1 MPGVQILIM
10 GATVFT
16 GAGAALESGAVLLT
30 DGRITAVEREIVP
43 GPETHVIEA
52 RGQFLMAG
60 LIDAHSHLALPDV
73 PERPEPHPDTPFL
86 AARAAH
92 AKLSAGVTT
101 VRDVGGNNHVDV
113 ALKRAIDRG
122 DVVGPRMLVAGK
134 PVAATGGHIW
144 YWAREADGP
153 EEVRKA
159 VREQIKAGADLI
171 KIMLSGGA
179 ANVGER
185 PDRMQ
190 LKEDEIR
197 AAVTE
202 ATSSGRRVAAHALPS
217 RAIQIAADAGVSSIE
232 HGAFLDEQG
241 IDALVRNGT
250 YLVPT
255 QAVYQRIADNVDG
268 WSEEKARAA
277 QAIVDRKVPVL
288 RKAIEAGVNIG
299 IGTDSGRHFPSNEI
313 AGELIALNQAG
324 MGTEPALLAAT
335 RGNAEL
341 LGLEDEIGTIEV
353 GKRADLVLLAG
364 DPRRDLG
371 RVRDVELVV
380 RDGRVFT
387 RRELEPYSANR

>member
-1 MPGVQILIM
+1 MLQP
-10 GATVFT
+10 
-16 GAGAALESGAVLLT
+16 GAVLLT
-30 DGRITAVEREIVP
+30 DSRIVAVEGEITAPAGATVVD
-43 GPETHVIEA
+43 A
-52 RGQFLMAG
+52 RGRFLMAG

-86 AARAAH
+86 AARAAR

-101 VRDVGGNNHVDV
+101 VRDVGGNNHVDL

-122 DVVGPRMLVAGK
+122 DVIGPRMLVAGK
-134 PVAATGGHIW
+134 PIAATGGHIW

-153 EEVRKA
+153 DEVRRA

-171 KIMLSGGA
+171 KLMLSGGA

-197 AAVTE
+197 VAVAEATE
-202 ATSSGRRVAAHALPS
+202 AGRRVAAHALPS
-217 RAIQIAADAGVSSIE
+217 RAIQIAADAGIASIE
-232 HGAFLDEQG
+232 HGAFLDEPA
-241 IDALVRNGT
+241 IEALVRNGT

-268 WSEEKARAA
+268 WSEDKARAA
-277 QAIVDRKVPVL
+277 QAIVERKMPAL
-288 RKAIEAGVNIG
+288 RKAIEAGVKIG

-313 AGELIALNQAG
+313 ASELAVLGQVGLAP
-324 MGTEPALLAAT
+324 EAALLAAT

-341 LGLEDEIGTIEV
+341 LGIENEIGTIEV
-353 GKRADLVLLAG
+353 GKRADLVLLHA
-364 DPRRDLG
+364 DPRADIG
-371 RVRDVELVV
+371 QVRNVELIV
-380 RDGRVFT
+380 RDGRIFNP
-387 RRELEPYSANR
+387 RELEFQSEKT

>member
-1 MPGVQILIM
+1 MQILIT

-16 GAGAALESGAVLLT
+16 GAGAVLQPGAVLLT
-30 DGRITAVEREIVP
+30 DSRIVAVEGEITAPP
-43 GPETHVIEA
+43 GATVVDA
-52 RGQFLMAG
+52 RGRFLMAG

-86 AARAAH
+86 AARAAR

-101 VRDVGGNNHVDV
+101 VRDVGGNNHVDL

-122 DVVGPRMLVAGK
+122 DVIGPRMLVAGK
-134 PVAATGGHIW
+134 PIAATGGHIW

-153 EEVRKA
+153 DEVRRA

-171 KIMLSGGA
+171 KLMLSGGA

-197 AAVTE
+197 VAVAEATE
-202 ATSSGRRVAAHALPS
+202 AGRRVAAHALPS
-217 RAIQIAADAGVSSIE
+217 RAIQIAADAGIASIE
-232 HGAFLDEQG
+232 HGAFLDEPA
-241 IDALVRNGT
+241 IEALVRNGT

-268 WSEEKARAA
+268 WSEDKARAA
-277 QAIVDRKVPVL
+277 QAIVERKMPAL
-288 RKAIEAGVNIG
+288 RKAIEAGVKIG

-313 AGELIALNQAG
+313 ASELAVLGQVGLAP
-324 MGTEPALLAAT
+324 EAALLAAT

-341 LGLEDEIGTIEV
+341 LGIENEIGTIEV
-353 GKRADLVLLAG
+353 GKRADLVLLHA
-364 DPRRDLG
+364 DPRADIG
-371 RVRDVELVV
+371 QVRNVELIV
-380 RDGRVFT
+380 RDGRIFNP
-387 RRELEPYSANR
+387 RELEFQSEKT